1 MHITCNIFGET
12 KTCFR
17 DKKDQNAITMFG
29 CMLEREYMHIGHGNQ
44 KQQTLTFTLIW
55 NLT

>member
-1 MHITCNIFGET
+1 MHITCNIFGQT

-17 DKKDQNAITMFG
+17 DKKDQNTITMFG